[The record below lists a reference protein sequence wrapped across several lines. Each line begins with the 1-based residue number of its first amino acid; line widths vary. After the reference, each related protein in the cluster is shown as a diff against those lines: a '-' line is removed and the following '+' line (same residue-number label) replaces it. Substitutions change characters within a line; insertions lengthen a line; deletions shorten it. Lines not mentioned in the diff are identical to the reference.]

1 MATATKSS
9 TVVSTKGQVI
19 LPKALRDQ
27 NNWGPGTRLIV
38 EQTREGVLLRREPY
52 FKPTRIE
59 DVMGMLKYDGP
70 TVSIEEMNEGL
81 LRGVAEDDD
90 RIMREY
96 RDRDRD

>member
-1 MATATKSS
+1 MAGAAKSS

-27 NNWGPGTRLIV
+27 NNWGPGTRLVV
-38 EQTREGVLLRREPY
+38 EQTEAGVLLRRAPY

-70 TVSIEEMNEGL
+70 PISNEEMDERLSEAFRRDYGH
-81 LRGVAEDDD
+81 
-90 RIMREY
+90 EY
-96 RDRDRD
+96 DRD